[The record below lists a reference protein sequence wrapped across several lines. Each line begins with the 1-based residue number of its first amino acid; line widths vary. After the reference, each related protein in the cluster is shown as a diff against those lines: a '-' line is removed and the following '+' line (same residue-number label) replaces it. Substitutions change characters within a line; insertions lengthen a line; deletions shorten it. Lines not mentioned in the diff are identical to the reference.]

1 MKRQW
6 KSGQQISILSV
17 APLKRATPGGAT
29 SVTGEG
35 ENCLYAITS
44 RQNQE
49 NSPFV
54 VTSMIEVFTFD
65 IYALLD
71 LGASLSFVTPYVAN
85 QFGII
90 LDKLC
95 EPFCAFTNVGES
107 ILTERVYRD
116 CPISINHKNTMAD
129 LVELDMVDFD
139 VFLRI
144 DQIYV
149 CYALIDCRTRVVKFQ
164 IPNEPVIELSS
175 SSAMPKGHFVS
186 YLKARKLVSNGCIY
200 YLV

>member
-1 MKRQW
+1 
-6 KSGQQISILSV
+6 
-17 APLKRATPGGAT
+17 
-29 SVTGEG
+29 
-35 ENCLYAITS
+35 
-44 RQNQE
+44 
-49 NSPFV
+49 
-54 VTSMIEVFTFD
+54 MIEVFTFD

-144 DQIYV
+144 D
-149 CYALIDCRTRVVKFQ
+149 
-164 IPNEPVIELSS
+164 
-175 SSAMPKGHFVS
+175 
-186 YLKARKLVSNGCIY
+186 
-200 YLV
+200 